1 MTDQPT
7 EPEFLAAA
15 KSRKRIPLWA
25 VPIFPALIVWAIIYV
40 NAVQK
45 PPAGENDPLVM
56 GKEIYAANCASCHG
70 SSGGGGV
77 GPAFTGKAL
86 DKLFPDYKEQL
97 AWVNIGSSAWP
108 NETFGA
114 EGQAPARSGATM
126 PGFGPDGSGALSCEE
141 VALVVR
147 YEREVLGGG
156 EANPELVTLTEEI
169 AAAGGN
175 PLPTPVD
182 CKTIPEA

>member
-25 VPIFPALIVWAIIYV
+25 VPIFPALILWAIIYV

-45 PPAGENDPLVM
+45 PPAGANDPLTM
-56 GKEIYAANCASCHG
+56 GQNIYAANCASCHG
-70 SSGGGGV
+70 ASGGGGV

-86 DKLFPDYKEQL
+86 DKVFPDYKEQF
-97 AWVNIGSSAWP
+97 AWVNIGSAKWP
-108 NETFGA
+108 NDTFGA
-114 EGQAPARSGATM
+114 EGKAPTRSGATM
-126 PGFGPDGSGALSCEE
+126 PGFGPEGSSALSCEQI
-141 VALVVR
+141 ALVVR

-156 EANPELVTLTEEI
+156 APNADLVTLTEEI
-169 AAAGGN
+169 AAAGGQ
-175 PLPTPVD
+175 PLATPVD
-182 CKTIPEA
+182 CKTIPKA